1 MLSFRIILLV
11 VFVFIGN
18 IINPQ
23 NSNKKYLV
31 TYLEKKIASEEQL
44 KKINSYPSL
53 IKERFLKQINKGEE
67 KFLFIDDDMSMY
79 SLAKTIEKEKVD
91 FSNPDPNIERTTHLV
106 ITNYYK
112 KTNDSFLI
120 IKKEIKDDTYVIK
133 ADLHP
138 FAWRLIDETKLIKS
152 MKCKKAITIDAEN
165 GNEIE
170 AWYTEEIPVSNGPS
184 IYGGL
189 PGLIIQLKTKSHFFE
204 IRNIEETNT
213 EGKID
218 FPSTQNSITM
228 KDFKK
233 KFNPENNKH

>member
-1 MLSFRIILLV
+1 MLSFRKILLLV
-11 VFVFIGN
+11 VFVSIGN
-18 IINPQ
+18 IINAQ

-31 TYLEKKIASEEQL
+31 TYLEKKITSEEEL

-53 IKERFLKQINKGEE
+53 LKERLLKQINEGEE
-67 KFLFIDDDMSMY
+67 KFLFIDDDMSLY
-79 SLAKTIEKEKVD
+79 SLTKTIEKENID
-91 FSNPDPNIERTTHLV
+91 FPDLDTERTTHLV

-112 KTNDSFLI
+112 KINDSSLI
-120 IKKEIKDDTYVIK
+120 IKKEIMGDTYVIK

-152 MKCKKAITIDAEN
+152 IKCKKAITIDAEN

-189 PGLIIQLKTKSHFFE
+189 SGLIVQLKTKRHFFE
-204 IRNIEETNT
+204 IKNIEETNT

-218 FPSTQNSITM
+218 FPSTENSITM

-233 KFNPENNKH
+233 KFNPENNKP